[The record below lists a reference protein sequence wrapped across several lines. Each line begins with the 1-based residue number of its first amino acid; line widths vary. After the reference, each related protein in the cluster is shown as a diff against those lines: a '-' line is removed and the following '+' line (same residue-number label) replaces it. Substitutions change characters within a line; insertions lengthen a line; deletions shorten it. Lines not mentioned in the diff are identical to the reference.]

1 VEGSGDT
8 GEDFNRQEEVS
19 AMTYRQLSPEERY
32 MLAALRR
39 QGFNQSE
46 VARALGRHRS
56 TVCRELGR
64 NSTRADGRYRASTA
78 QERTNGRRSR
88 SRRNRRFTAHDFA
101 LVEGLLRRQWSP
113 EQVAGHL
120 RRTGQLAISH
130 ESIYRHVW
138 RDKRRGGT
146 LYTHLRGARKRRR
159 KRYGAYDSRG
169 RLTGKRMISERPAE
183 VEARSD
189 IGHWEA
195 DTVMG
200 AGASDCV
207 VTLVERK
214 TGLVLIG
221 KLSDRTAGSL
231 SWRVTRLIGRHA
243 GRFQTVTAD
252 NGTEFHDYRRVEERT
267 GATFYF
273 ARPYHSWER
282 GSNENANGLLRQYL
296 PKGASMA
303 GLTQQQCTA
312 IARKLNTRPRK
323 RLGFRTPLEC
333 FKES

>member
-1 VEGSGDT
+1 
-8 GEDFNRQEEVS
+8 
-19 AMTYRQLSPEERY
+19 MTYRQLSPEERY

-39 QGFNQSE
+39 QGYNQAE
-46 VARALGRHRS
+46 IARALGRHRS
-56 TVCRELGR
+56 TVCREVRR
-64 NSTRADGRYRASTA
+64 NSTRADGHYRAFTA

-88 SRRNRRFTAHDFA
+88 SRRNSRFTAADFA
-101 LVEGLLRRQWSP
+101 LIDELLRRQWSP

-120 RRTGQLAISH
+120 RRTGELTISH
-130 ESIYRHVW
+130 ETIYRHVW
-138 RDKRRGGT
+138 KDKKRGGL

-169 RLTGKRMISERPAE
+169 RLAGKRMIAERPPE
-183 VEARSD
+183 VEARGRV
-189 IGHWEA
+189 GHWEA

-200 AGASDCV
+200 TGSKDCV
-207 VTLVERK
+207 ATLVERK

-221 KLSDRTAGSL
+221 KLTDRTARAL
-231 SWRVTRLIGRHA
+231 SRRLTRLIRSTGRVE
-243 GRFQTVTAD
+243 TVTAD
-252 NGTEFHDYRRVEERT
+252 NGTEFHDYQRIEGLT
-267 GATFYF
+267 GAAFYF

-296 PKGASMA
+296 PKGVSMA
-303 GLTQQQCTA
+303 GLSQQQCNA

>member
-1 VEGSGDT
+1 
-8 GEDFNRQEEVS
+8 
-19 AMTYRQLSPEERY
+19 MTYRQLSPEERY

-39 QGFNQSE
+39 QGLNQSE
-46 VARALGRHRS
+46 IAHALGRHRS
-56 TVCRELGR
+56 TVCRELCR
-64 NSTRADGRYRASTA
+64 NSTRADGRYRAFTA

-88 SRRNRRFTAHDFA
+88 SRRNQRFTAADFA
-101 LVEGLLRRQWSP
+101 RVDEMLRRQWSP

-120 RRTGQLAISH
+120 RRAGLLSISH
-130 ESIYRHVW
+130 ETIYRHVW
-138 RDKRRGGT
+138 RDKKEGGT
-146 LYTHLRGARKRRR
+146 LHTHLRGARKRRR

-169 RLTGKRMISERPAE
+169 RLAGKRMISERPPE
-183 VEARSD
+183 VESRENV
-189 IGHWEA
+189 GHWEA

-200 AGASDCV
+200 TGSRDCI

-214 TGLVLIG
+214 TGLLLIG
-221 KLSDRTAGSL
+221 KLADRTAGALSRRAVSL
-231 SWRVTRLIGRHA
+231 IRREGGS
-243 GRFQTVTAD
+243 FETVTAD
-252 NGTEFHDYRRVEERT
+252 NGTEFHDYKQIERRT

-296 PKGASMA
+296 PKGTSMA
-303 GLTQQQCTA
+303 GLSQHQCNA

-333 FKES
+333 YNES